1 MAKIIHFRE
10 ECIGCNSCVEYAKN
24 YWQINPI
31 DGKSDLLG
39 AEEKKGVFIKNITE
53 FEIAENE
60 MAAIACPMKII
71 HIVDD
76 RGKEIV

>member
-1 MAKIIHFRE
+1 MPKIIHFRQ

-24 YWQINPI
+24 YWKMNDE

-39 AEEKKGVFIKNITE
+39 AEEKNGVFIKNIE
-53 FEIAENE
+53 DFEIEDNE
-60 MAAIACPMKII
+60 MAALGCPMKII

-76 RGKEIV
+76 HGKEIV

>member
-1 MAKIIHFRE
+1 MPKIIHFRQ

-24 YWQINPI
+24 YWKINEV

-39 AEEKKGVFIKNITE
+39 ATEKNGVFIKDIAE
-53 FEIAENE
+53 FEIPDNE
-60 MAAIACPMKII
+60 MAALGCPMRII

-76 RGKEIV
+76 QGKEVV